1 MENASKAL
9 LMAGGVLL
17 TILVITLLL
26 YAWASFSEYQ
36 NSLDEAERVQELAKF
51 NSQFTNFVRDD
62 IQGYELLSL
71 INKVIDY
78 NQRFS
83 TEFINTSA
91 VGNSGSYSPITLK
104 IESVNIEGISIT
116 IPATVNID
124 IDIDIEKEVIG
135 PKNALFVDTTYTLS
149 DTQNPF
155 NDVLEKVKKIEDKF
169 GGATGAQNLV
179 KSRGTIFESIIKD
192 INEGQPDYEENYII
206 SRYNTLTGNNA
217 GSIKDIR
224 EKTVIED
231 VCTYYE
237 YMEFKKL
244 KFECKELTYNEQTG
258 RVSTMKYKIKE

>member
-51 NSQFTNFVRDD
+51 NSQFTNFARDD

-83 TEFINTSA
+83 TEFSNTSA
-91 VGNSGSYSPITLK
+91 VGNSGSYSPITLE
-104 IESVNIEGISIT
+104 IDSVNIEGISIT
-116 IPATVNID
+116 IPATENKNIN
-124 IDIDIEKEVIG
+124 EEVIG
-135 PKNALFVDTTYTLS
+135 PENVLFTSGKPYTLS

-155 NDVLEKVKKIEDKF
+155 NDILEKVKGIEDKY

-179 KSRGTIFESIIKD
+179 KSRGTIFESIIKG
-192 INEGQPDYEENYII
+192 INIEGQPDYEEGYIL
-206 SRYNTLTGNNA
+206 SRYKTLTGENA
-217 GSIKDIR
+217 TIEEIR
-224 EKTVIED
+224 NETVIKD

-244 KFECKELTYNEQTG
+244 KFECEELTYNEQTG
-258 RVSTMKYKIKE
+258 RVSKMKYKIKE